1 MSKPIVR
8 LDAWRLVRLGDN
20 PLTLLGFATGHPRLP
35 GTLRSIRTSLIVSIE
50 PEASRA
56 ETLNTNYWLGHLME
70 KMSRDQSGQIT
81 HFELAGLVANRDP
94 TTGVWTL
101 MGAGQVIDTPGAIDH
116 VAVIARI
123 LAMQPPLPAPLWLQR
138 Q

>member
-35 GTLRSIRTSLIVSIE
+35 GTLRSIRISLIVSFE

-56 ETLNTNYWLGHLME
+56 ETLNTNYWLGHPIKKL
-70 KMSRDQSGQIT
+70 SRDQSGQIT
-81 HFELAGLVANRDP
+81 QFELAGLIADRDP
-94 TTGVWTL
+94 ATGVWTL
-101 MGAGQVIDTPGAIDH
+101 MGAGQVIDTPAEVDH

-123 LAMQPPLPAPLWLQR
+123 LGLQPPLPAPSWLQP

>member
-8 LDAWRLVRLGDN
+8 LDAWRLVRLGNN

-35 GTLRSIRTSLIVSIE
+35 GTLRSIRTSLIVSFE

-56 ETLNTNYWLGHLME
+56 ETLNTNYWLGHPIKKL
-70 KMSRDQSGQIT
+70 SRDQSGQIT
-81 HFELAGLVANRDP
+81 QFELAALIADRDP
-94 TTGVWTL
+94 STGVWTL
-101 MGAGQVIDTPGAIDH
+101 MAAGQVIDTPAEVDH

-123 LAMQPPLPAPLWLQR
+123 LGMQPPLPAPSWLQP

>member
-1 MSKPIVR
+1 MSKLIVR

-35 GTLRSIRTSLIVSIE
+35 GTLRSIRTSLIVSFE

-56 ETLNTNYWLGHLME
+56 ETLNTNYWLGHPLE
-70 KMSRDQSGQIT
+70 NQSRDQSGQVT

-94 TTGVWTL
+94 ATGVWTL
-101 MGAGQVIDTPGAIDH
+101 MGAGQMIDTPGEIEH

-123 LAMQPPLPAPLWLQR
+123 LAMQPPLLPPLWLQP

>member
-8 LDAWRLVRLGDN
+8 LDAWRLVRLGGK

-35 GTLRSIRTSLIVSIE
+35 GTLRSVRTSLILSFE

-56 ETLNTNYWLGHLME
+56 ETLNTNYWLGHPME
-70 KMSRDQSGQIT
+70 KLRRDQSGRFTQ
-81 HFELAGLVANRDP
+81 FEIAGVVANRDP
-94 TTGVWTL
+94 VTSVWTL
-101 MGAGQVIDTPGAIDH
+101 MAGGQVIDTLGEVDH

-123 LAMQPPLPAPLWLQR
+123 LAMQPPPLAPWWLQP